1 MPDFRIQEL
10 MAQAVEHHRTGKLA
24 QAEAVYRQV
33 LELQPDFPDALN
45 NLGAALQLS
54 GRVDEAIAAYRQ
66 ALTHQPDSPDFHY
79 NLGMALRRKDQTEE
93 AIDAFSQ
100 AIAHRPDWPDAC
112 LNLGYLLQA
121 DGRVAEAI
129 AVYRQGLRFA
139 PHRHEIRSNLLCALL
154 LDPNQDPQTVFREHQ
169 QWNEHHAA
177 PLQGDIRAHPNDRS
191 SDRCLKVGYVS
202 ADFREHSV
210 AYFIEGLLEKH
221 DPAQVETFCY
231 ADLPA
236 LPDEFTARLR
246 QRAHHWR
253 DITGMADQRLAQ
265 TIREDQ
271 IDLLIDL
278 AGHTARNRLL
288 VFARKPAPVQV
299 SYLGY
304 PATTGLDGIDYY
316 LTDAWADSAEMT
328 QPYFTEKLMRLPG
341 AMAPYRPP
349 PDAPDVSPPPALA
362 GGQITFANFNALR
375 KLSDPVIIAWS
386 AILNQVPSSRLLTC
400 ASGAEQPAVMERIRA
415 AFVRHGIDPR
425 RLEFRGLQP
434 VSKYLESHNQ
444 VDILLDPFPVNGHT
458 ITCHAL
464 WMGVPAI
471 CLAGQTHAGRLG
483 VTLLHSVGLTE
494 LLARDVDQYIR
505 LAAQLASDLPRLS
518 QLRAGMRQRL
528 RTSALMDAVQVTRDV
543 EQAYRMMWRKWCER

>member
-328 QPYFTEKLMRLPG
+328 QPYFTPARRDGAISTAARCARRQSPASAGWRTNNIRQLQCAEKTERSG
-341 AMAPYRPP
+341 NHRVVGNSESGSVVAPVDLRQRRGTARGHGTNSRSLRPP
-349 PDAPDVSPPPALA
+349 WNRPAA
-362 GGQITFANFNALR
+362 TRISRA
-375 KLSDPVIIAWS
+375 S
-386 AILNQVPSSRLLTC
+386 ASFKIS
-400 ASGAEQPAVMERIRA
+400 
-415 AFVRHGIDPR
+415 
-425 RLEFRGLQP
+425 
-434 VSKYLESHNQ
+434 
-444 VDILLDPFPVNGHT
+444 
-458 ITCHAL
+458 
-464 WMGVPAI
+464 
-471 CLAGQTHAGRLG
+471 
-483 VTLLHSVGLTE
+483 
-494 LLARDVDQYIR
+494 
-505 LAAQLASDLPRLS
+505 
-518 QLRAGMRQRL
+518 
-528 RTSALMDAVQVTRDV
+528 
-543 EQAYRMMWRKWCER
+543 